1 MYTLMLKAAFCS
13 NKSVETFVMG
23 TILDSLIGG
32 GQIGGIKGMSPGSA
46 TLSLSQTTTLL
57 FRLFPHCGSWPQANI
72 Y

>member
-57 FRLFPHCGSWPQANI
+57 FSLFPHCGAWPQANI